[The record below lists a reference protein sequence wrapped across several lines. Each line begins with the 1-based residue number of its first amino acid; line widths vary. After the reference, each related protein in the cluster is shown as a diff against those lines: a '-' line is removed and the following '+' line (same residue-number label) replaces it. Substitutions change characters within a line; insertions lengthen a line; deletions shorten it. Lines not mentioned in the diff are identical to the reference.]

1 MIAAETYAIHGAGG
15 LVPGLLL
22 DRDGVVN
29 VDHGYVHRIDQ
40 VTFLPGL
47 FDLAREAKLRGMPI
61 AIVTNQAGIGRGYYT
76 EDDFE
81 RLMGWMRDRFTEQ
94 GAPLAAVY
102 HAPEAPSAATLR
114 RKPGPSMLHEAAAAL
129 GLCMA
134 ASVMVGDRASDMQA
148 ALAAGVGHR
157 WLLPATPRE
166 VVEAPPGTVVLA
178 DLAAARALLAASP
191 G

>member
-1 MIAAETYAIHGAGG
+1 MR
-15 LVPGLLL
+15 PGLLL

-29 VDHGYVHRIDQ
+29 VDHGYVHRIDE

-47 FDLAREAKLRGMPI
+47 FDLAREAVRLGMPI

-76 EDDFE
+76 EADFS
-81 RLMGWMRDRFTEQ
+81 RLMGWMRERFAEQ

-102 HAPEAPSAATLR
+102 HAPEAPTEASHR
-114 RKPGPSMLHEAAAAL
+114 RKPAPGMLLEAAADL
-129 GLCMA
+129 RLSLV
-134 ASVMVGDRASDMQA
+134 ASVMLGDRASDMQA
-148 ALAAGVGHR
+148 ASAAGVGHR

-166 VVEAPPGTVVLA
+166 IIEAPSGTIVLA
-178 DLAAARALLAASP
+178 DLAEARALLAAWP